1 MDAREILEQARD
13 AMSVKRVFG
22 EPYEKDGVTVI
33 PVAKIMGGAGGG
45 SGPAPEGGAAT
56 TPGEPGAT
64 PMGTG
69 WGYGLG
75 ASPAGVYVIRGSEV
89 EWKPAIDVNR
99 LAVQRALVAVV
110 ALLVVRSF
118 IKAVWRR

>member
-1 MDAREILEQARD
+1 MDAREILGQARD

-33 PVAKIMGGAGGG
+33 PVAKIMGGAGAG
-45 SGPAPEGGAAT
+45 SGPVAKAGADAIA
-56 TPGEPGAT
+56 GEPGAT
-64 PMGTG
+64 PQGSG

-75 ASPAGVYVIRGSEV
+75 ASPAGVYVIRGSDV

-99 LAVQRALVAVV
+99 LAVQRAVVVVVGLLVA
-110 ALLVVRSF
+110 RSF
-118 IKAVWRR
+118 IKALSRR